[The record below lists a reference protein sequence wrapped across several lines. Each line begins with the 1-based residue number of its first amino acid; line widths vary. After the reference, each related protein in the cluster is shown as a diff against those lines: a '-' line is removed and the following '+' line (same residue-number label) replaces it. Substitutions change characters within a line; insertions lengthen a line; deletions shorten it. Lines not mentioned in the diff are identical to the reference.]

1 MYVYC
6 TVRSNWLN
14 VSPVLEM
21 YVYCTVC
28 SSWLIVGPDLTVD
41 KNQAKQDGKIKMNF
55 LMRID
60 VKAGLMDPQ
69 HVSFLDPD
77 PKGAKYQ
84 QKIEKKV

>member
-1 MYVYC
+1 M
-6 TVRSNWLN
+6 
-14 VSPVLEM
+14 
-21 YVYCTVC
+21 
-28 SSWLIVGPDLTVD
+28 D